1 MFQLLLTS
9 MGSIIPQYMESRW
22 VGEET
27 LGYKLG
33 TVENHMNLKLA
44 RITLKRPKTP
54 RKHKYR
60 RSKSFFIKFLLHIS
74 NCCVRSLHFPNKLL
88 HLSEKIVTQCDG
100 FQVAWVTC
108 GLTWH
113 MSVLKP
119 FGFPVKTK
127 SVGNKRRGQTTNY

>member
-1 MFQLLLTS
+1 
-9 MGSIIPQYMESRW
+9 
-22 VGEET
+22 
-27 LGYKLG
+27 
-33 TVENHMNLKLA
+33 MNLKLA

-108 GLTWH
+108 GLTWAH
-113 MSVLKP
+113 ECAETLWIP
-119 FGFPVKTK
+119 CQDE
-127 SVGNKRRGQTTNY
+127 KRRK